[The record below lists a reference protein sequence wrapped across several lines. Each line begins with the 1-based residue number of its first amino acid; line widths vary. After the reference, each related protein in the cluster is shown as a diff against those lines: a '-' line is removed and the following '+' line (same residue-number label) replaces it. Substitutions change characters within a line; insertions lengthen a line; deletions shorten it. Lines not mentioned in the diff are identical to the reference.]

1 MHGRV
6 HDLWVVLGSVSLL
19 SSGPKYHFS
28 VLRVEIRTIGTL
40 DLNIS
45 IQYPSNLWLGN
56 SFLLVFLLALPTFQC
71 GLDGRRASDLRSFLL
86 DPLMDLE
93 SIIDGWGDRE

>member
-1 MHGRV
+1 MQSRV
-6 HDLWVVLGSVSLL
+6 RDLWDMLGIEGLFPPGL
-19 SSGPKYHFS
+19 ENIFS
-28 VLRVEIRTIGTL
+28 VLGAEIRAIGTL
-40 DLNIS
+40 DLNLS
-45 IQYPSNLWLGN
+45 IQYPSNLWLG
-56 SFLLVFLLALPTFQC
+56 SSSLLVFLLALPTFQC